1 VEISEASEVVGKALK
16 RNGKRESI
24 LLATKVH
31 ERMDDEDP
39 NAAGN
44 HRRHI
49 IEQCDASLKGQE
61 QRAGRRSFGGAWPTG

>member
-31 ERMDDEDP
+31 ERMDDEDA

-49 IEQCDASLKGQE
+49 IE
-61 QRAGRRSFGGAWPTG
+61 